1 MAKKMRKKA
10 KTSWQRPAW
19 KDVGKWLLGLL
30 LFSLIGSGAA
40 WGVLQLQDPD
50 VLPLKVI
57 RIDGDFKHLD
67 RSQLEGAIGSA
78 VKGNFFTV
86 DLDGIR
92 EAALDL
98 AWVNQVT
105 VRRIWP
111 DTLKMTVQEEIPL
124 DEQHMLSHLF
134 HQVEQELAEWTRL
147 AAALLARMVSNVAI
161 VTSPKAMASRV
172 KHLEMVNLQESLALL
187 ILLFQEAKLKQQ
199 LLAFDEMVSQEEL
212 NAISRKLGDLFQ
224 DMTGAEVMAQSTGL
238 SPVEEQV
245 KSAVVQIMAEEDKR
259 RYEEPYIEGIRHI
272 LAQPEFTQTQ
282 SVLCLMEMLESKDIA
297 GHLLPEMLTEG
308 GVWVIIGAENRED
321 AMKECSMVITQYG
334 VPGEVDGVLGVIGP
348 RRMPY
353 GRAISSV
360 RYVSS
365 LMSELVAELHT
376 G

>member
-1 MAKKMRKKA
+1 M
-10 KTSWQRPAW
+10 TCSS
-19 KDVGKWLLGLL
+19 
-30 LFSLIGSGAA
+30 FSITRSGRFN
-40 WGVLQLQDPD
+40 VPSD
-50 VLPLKVI
+50 
-57 RIDGDFKHLD
+57 
-67 RSQLEGAIGSA
+67 
-78 VKGNFFTV
+78 KGYRYYV
-86 DLDGIR
+86 ESL
-92 EAALDL
+92 
-98 AWVNQVT
+98 
-105 VRRIWP
+105 
-111 DTLKMTVQEEIPL
+111 VQEEIPL
-124 DEQHMLSHLF
+124 NEQRMLSHLF

-147 AAALLARMVSNVAI
+147 AAALLARMVSNIAI
-161 VTSPKAMASRV
+161 VTSPKAMASRI
-172 KHLEMVNLQESLALL
+172 KHVEMVTLQESLALL
-187 ILLFQEAKLKQQ
+187 ILLLQEAKLKQQ
-199 LLAFDEMVSQEEL
+199 LLTFDEVVSQEEM
-212 NAISRKLGDLFQ
+212 NAISRKLSDLFQ
-224 DMTGAEVMAQSTGL
+224 DMTGAQVMAQSTVL

-272 LAQPEFTQTQ
+272 LAQPEFTRTQ

-297 GHLLPEMLTEG
+297 KNLLPEIMTAG

-321 AMKECSMVITQYG
+321 ALKECSMVITQYG